1 LARRLLLYAE
11 HTKQGDPV
19 LIRIVAAIFALAAG
33 MLETQA
39 RPMDIGGP
47 TSSPIGHFEFCKQWR
62 EECARIAKPSG
73 PEALS
78 EAAWAA
84 VRQINERINSEIA
97 PKTDRELF
105 GKEEL
110 WTFPKGAGDCEDYAL
125 LKRRI
130 LIEEQD
136 FSPSNVLLTVVKRK
150 NGEGHAILTLRTTE
164 GDFVLD
170 NLHPAVRPWDA
181 AKGYKFIKRQSSE
194 NAAAWVAIGVPG
206 PAPVLSAGSKP

>member
-1 LARRLLLYAE
+1 MLEMQAQPME
-11 HTKQGDPV
+11 IGDPV
-19 LIRIVAAIFALAAG
+19 
-33 MLETQA
+33 M
-39 RPMDIGGP
+39 
-47 TSSPIGHFEFCKQWR
+47 SPIGHYEFCKKWR
-62 EECARIAKPSG
+62 DECARIAKPSG

-84 VRQINERINSEIA
+84 VRQINDRINSEIV
-97 PKTDRELF
+97 PKTDLELF
-105 GKEEL
+105 GKDEL
-110 WTFPKGAGDCEDYAL
+110 WTFPKDGAGDCEDYAL

-130 LIEEQD
+130 LIEEQGL
-136 FSPSNVLLTVVKRK
+136 SPSNVLLTVVKRRS
-150 NGEGHAILTLRTTE
+150 GEGHAILTLRTTE

-194 NAAAWVAIGVPG
+194 HAAAWVSIGAPG

>member
-1 LARRLLLYAE
+1 
-11 HTKQGDPV
+11 
-19 LIRIVAAIFALAAG
+19 VAAILALAAFAPDAA
-33 MLETQA
+33 A

-47 TSSPIGHFEFCKQWR
+47 TSSPIGHFEFCKKWR
-62 EECARIAKPSG
+62 EECARIAEPSG
-73 PEALS
+73 PEALD

-84 VRQINERINSEIA
+84 VRRINDRINSEIA

-110 WTFPKGAGDCEDYAL
+110 WTFPTIAGDCEDFAL

-130 LIEEQD
+130 LIEEQGL
-136 FSPSNVLLTVVKRK
+136 SPSNVLLTVVKRQS
-150 NGEGHAILTLRTTE
+150 GEGHAILTLRTTE

-170 NLHPAVRPWDA
+170 NLHPAVRSWEA
-181 AKGYKFIKRQSSE
+181 AKGYKFVKRQSSE
-194 NAAAWVAIGVPG
+194 NAAAWVAIGDPG

>member
-1 LARRLLLYAE
+1 
-11 HTKQGDPV
+11 
-19 LIRIVAAIFALAAG
+19 
-33 MLETQA
+33 MLEMQA
-39 RPMDIGGP
+39 QPMDIGGP
-47 TSSPIGHFEFCKQWR
+47 VSSPIGHFEFCKKWR
-62 EECARIAKPSG
+62 EECARIAEPSG
-73 PEALS
+73 PAALS

-84 VRQINERINSEIA
+84 VRQINDRINSEVT

-130 LIEEQD
+130 LIEEQGL
-136 FSPSNVLLTVVKRK
+136 SPSNVLLTVVKRK

-194 NAAAWVAIGVPG
+194 NAAAWVSIGVPG

>member
-1 LARRLLLYAE
+1 M
-11 HTKQGDPV
+11 
-19 LIRIVAAIFALAAG
+19 AAILALAAFAPDAA
-33 MLETQA
+33 A

-47 TSSPIGHFEFCKQWR
+47 TSSPIGHFEFCKKWR
-62 EECARIAKPSG
+62 EECARIAEPSG
-73 PEALS
+73 PEALD

-84 VRQINERINSEIA
+84 VRRINDRINSEIA

-110 WTFPKGAGDCEDYAL
+110 WTFPKIAGDCEDFAL

-130 LIEEQD
+130 LIEEQGL
-136 FSPSNVLLTVVKRK
+136 SPSNVLLTVVKRQS
-150 NGEGHAILTLRTTE
+150 GEGHAILTLRTTE

-170 NLHPAVRPWDA
+170 NLHPAVRSWEA
-181 AKGYKFIKRQSSE
+181 AKGYKFVKRQSSE
-194 NAAAWVAIGVPG
+194 NAAAWVAIGDPG

>member
-1 LARRLLLYAE
+1 LLLNAE

-19 LIRIVAAIFALAAG
+19 LIRIFAAIFALVAG
-33 MLETQA
+33 ALEMQA
-39 RPMDIGGP
+39 QPMEIGDP
-47 TSSPIGHFEFCKQWR
+47 VMSPIGHFEFCKKWR
-62 EECARIAKPSG
+62 DECARIAEPSG

-84 VRQINERINSEIA
+84 VRQINDRINSEII
-97 PKTDRELF
+97 PKTDLELF
-105 GKEEL
+105 GKDEL
-110 WTFPKGAGDCEDYAL
+110 WTFPEIAGDCEDYAL

-130 LIEEQD
+130 LIEEQG
-136 FSPSNVLLTVVKRK
+136 FSPSNVLLTVVKRR

-194 NAAAWVAIGVPG
+194 NAAAWVSIGVPG

>member
-1 LARRLLLYAE
+1 LLLYAE

-39 RPMDIGGP
+39 HPMDIGGP

>member
-1 LARRLLLYAE
+1 
-11 HTKQGDPV
+11 
-19 LIRIVAAIFALAAG
+19 

-39 RPMDIGGP
+39 QPMDIGGP
-47 TSSPIGHFEFCKQWR
+47 TSSPIGHFEFCKKWR
-62 EECARIAKPSG
+62 EECAEIEKPAG

-84 VRQINERINSEIA
+84 VRQINERINSEVA

-110 WTFPKGAGDCEDYAL
+110 WTFPSDAGDCEDYAL
-125 LKRRI
+125 LKRRL
-130 LIEEQD
+130 LIEEQGL
-136 FSPSNVLLTVVKRK
+136 SPSNVLLTVVKRA
-150 NGEGHAILTLRTTE
+150 NGEGHAILTLRTTD

-181 AKGYKFIKRQSSE
+181 AKGYRFMKRQSSE
-194 NAAAWVAIGVPG
+194 NAGAWVSIGDPG
-206 PAPVLSAGSKP
+206 PVPILSAGSKP

>member
-1 LARRLLLYAE
+1 
-11 HTKQGDPV
+11 
-19 LIRIVAAIFALAAG
+19 

-39 RPMDIGGP
+39 QPMDIGGP
-47 TSSPIGHFEFCKQWR
+47 TSSPIGHFEFCKNWR
-62 EECARIAKPSG
+62 EECAEIEKPAG

-84 VRQINERINSEIA
+84 VRQINERINSEVA

-110 WTFPKGAGDCEDYAL
+110 WTFPSDAGDCEDYAL
-125 LKRRI
+125 LKRRL
-130 LIEEQD
+130 LIEEQGL
-136 FSPSNVLLTVVKRK
+136 SPSNVLLTVVKRA
-150 NGEGHAILTLRTTE
+150 NGEGHAILTLRTTD

-181 AKGYKFIKRQSSE
+181 AKGYRFMKRQSSE
-194 NAAAWVAIGVPG
+194 NAGAWVSIGDPG
-206 PAPVLSAGSKP
+206 PVPILSAGSKP

>member
-1 LARRLLLYAE
+1 LLLYAE

-39 RPMDIGGP
+39 QPMDIGGP
-47 TSSPIGHFEFCKQWR
+47 TSSPIGHFEFCKQRR
-62 EECARIAKPSG
+62 EECATIAKPSG

-110 WTFPKGAGDCEDYAL
+110 WTFPKGVGDCEDYAL

-130 LIEEQD
+130 LIEEQGL
-136 FSPSNVLLTVVKRK
+136 SPSNVLLTVVKRK

>member
-1 LARRLLLYAE
+1 LLLYAE

-39 RPMDIGGP
+39 QPMDIGGP

-62 EECARIAKPSG
+62 DECVKIAKPSG

-110 WTFPKGAGDCEDYAL
+110 WTFPKGVGDCEDYAL

-130 LIEEQD
+130 LIEEQGL
-136 FSPSNVLLTVVKRK
+136 SPSNVLLTVVKRK

>member
-1 LARRLLLYAE
+1 LLLYAE

-19 LIRIVAAIFALAAG
+19 LIRIFAAIFALAAG

-39 RPMDIGGP
+39 QPMDIGGP

-62 EECARIAKPSG
+62 DECVKIAKPSG

-78 EAAWAA
+78 KAAWAA

-110 WTFPKGAGDCEDYAL
+110 WTFPKGVGDCEDYAL

-130 LIEEQD
+130 LIEEQGL
-136 FSPSNVLLTVVKRK
+136 SPSNVLLTVVKRK

>member
-1 LARRLLLYAE
+1 LLLNAE

-19 LIRIVAAIFALAAG
+19 LIRIVAVIFALAAG
-33 MLETQA
+33 MLEMQA
-39 RPMDIGGP
+39 QPMDIGGP
-47 TSSPIGHFEFCKQWR
+47 VSSPIGHFEFCKKYR
-62 EECARIAKPSG
+62 EECARIAEPSG
-73 PEALS
+73 PAALS

-84 VRQINERINSEIA
+84 VRQINDRINSEIT
-97 PKTDRELF
+97 PKTDLELF
-105 GKEEL
+105 GKDEL
-110 WTFPKGAGDCEDYAL
+110 WTFPKDAGDCEDYAL

-130 LIEEQD
+130 LIEEQG
-136 FSPSNVLLTVVKRK
+136 FSPSNVLLTVVKRR

-194 NAAAWVAIGVPG
+194 NAAAWVSIGVPG

>member
-1 LARRLLLYAE
+1 LLLYAE

-39 RPMDIGGP
+39 QPMDIGGP

-62 EECARIAKPSG
+62 DECVKIAKPSG

-78 EAAWAA
+78 ETAWAA

-110 WTFPKGAGDCEDYAL
+110 WTFPKGVGDCEDYAL

-130 LIEEQD
+130 LIEEQGL
-136 FSPSNVLLTVVKRK
+136 SPSNVLLTVVKRK

>member
-1 LARRLLLYAE
+1 M
-11 HTKQGDPV
+11 
-19 LIRIVAAIFALAAG
+19 AAILALTAFVPDAA
-33 MLETQA
+33 A

-47 TSSPIGHFEFCKQWR
+47 TSSPIGHFEFCKKWR
-62 EECARIAKPSG
+62 EECARIAEPSG

-84 VRQINERINSEIA
+84 VRQINKRINSEIA

-125 LKRRI
+125 LKRRT
-130 LIEEQD
+130 LIEERG

-194 NAAAWVAIGVPG
+194 HAAAWVSIGVPG

>member
-1 LARRLLLYAE
+1 LLLYAE

-39 RPMDIGGP
+39 QPMDIGGP

-62 EECARIAKPSG
+62 AECVRIAKPSG

-84 VRQINERINSEIA
+84 VKQINERINSEIA